1 MQSILQVTIPFFA
14 LVWLGL
20 MAARAGAL
28 PLDAVPGLNSFVLF
42 FALPCMLFRFGY
54 TLPLSEL
61 LDPVVLTVWLLCALT
76 LVTFTVAVTLS
87 PRVPMKDAAFGALVG
102 AFPNSGFMGVPLLAA
117 IAGPG
122 AAGPVLS
129 GLLCDIF
136 ITSSLCI
143 ALARSHEERNTLPA
157 HGPGHGMSIDSH
169 MPGDAEPDDELPAH
183 PSLGARLALAAR
195 LMRAT
200 LSNPLPWAIALG
212 AGAAALG
219 ISLPQPIDR
228 IVSMLAD
235 AATPVALFTIGAV
248 LWRAK
253 VHAIELQSTLATP
266 LDSTGADPA
275 LLATSRF
282 AFARHAA
289 ALGGGQSAWQLLR
302 PDLPVLLC
310 KLLLHPLLVLL
321 VGLVARSL
329 GAPLSS
335 FQLAVLV
342 MAAALPSASNVAVL
356 AERYRADSGRIAR
369 IIMSTTALS
378 FLSFSLIAW
387 SFGMQPR

>member
-253 VHAIELQSTLATP
+253 VHAIELQSTKKSSGRCWVCQWRFHAQCVFGASTRATTNNRSDNR
-266 LDSTGADPA
+266 LRYCGTSGATCST
-275 LLATSRF
+275 
-282 AFARHAA
+282 
-289 ALGGGQSAWQLLR
+289 
-302 PDLPVLLC
+302 
-310 KLLLHPLLVLL
+310 
-321 VGLVARSL
+321 
-329 GAPLSS
+329 
-335 FQLAVLV
+335 
-342 MAAALPSASNVAVL
+342 
-356 AERYRADSGRIAR
+356 AERGTPVQDVVVRGDN
-369 IIMSTTALS
+369 
-378 FLSFSLIAW
+378 SLLEYA
-387 SFGMQPR
+387 